1 MLRHLH
7 IENYTLI
14 ERLDIDFHQ
23 GFSVI
28 TGQTG
33 AGKSILLGAIS
44 LLTGQR
50 ADTTAIQ
57 AGKNRCTLEAEF
69 DITGYQLQQLFDDE
83 GLDWD
88 EKNCIIRRELTT
100 TGKSRA
106 FVNDTPV
113 TLTTLKQL
121 GARLL
126 DIHSQHQNLLLGQ
139 EDFQLHILDTLAH
152 NHDLLTAYK
161 TVYTSWQDKEKALA
175 QAYQAT
181 QQNHQDEDYLRYQL
195 NELETFSPQA
205 DEDEA
210 LHTECTTLE
219 HAQDIRQ
226 SLYAT
231 SQIIDSEEACVQML
245 RQARQQL
252 QDIAPYFTHADEMI
266 QRIESCEIELR
277 DLARQCDIYSQDIEC
292 DPQRLEQVRA
302 RLNKLYALEQKHH
315 VTTSTDL
322 IAVQNE
328 IATHLNTIDNS
339 EEHLHQLQQEA
350 QQAHAKV
357 TDLAHQLSKTRAKAA
372 KHLEA
377 QMIEQL
383 KPLGMPNI
391 QFAVDITTSP
401 HPHPQGQDNIT
412 MLFTANKHTPLQAIQ
427 NVASGGEIARVML
440 TLKAIISTSIQLPT
454 IIFDEIDTG
463 VSGQIAQAMAH
474 IMRHI
479 SQQGRQVISI
489 THLPQIAALGDTHY
503 RVWKEETPDATLSHI
518 TLLDRQGRID
528 EIASMLSGTNI
539 TDSAIENAKQLLS
552 H

>member
-161 TVYTSWQDKEKALA
+161 TAYTSWDRV
-175 QAYQAT
+175 AYRRAH
-181 QQNHQDEDYLRYQL
+181 NCDLL
-195 NELETFSPQA
+195 ILICAVN
-205 DEDEA
+205 
-210 LHTECTTLE
+210 
-219 HAQDIRQ
+219 
-226 SLYAT
+226 
-231 SQIIDSEEACVQML
+231 
-245 RQARQQL
+245 
-252 QDIAPYFTHADEMI
+252 FTYDNSH
-266 QRIESCEIELR
+266 
-277 DLARQCDIYSQDIEC
+277 
-292 DPQRLEQVRA
+292 
-302 RLNKLYALEQKHH
+302 
-315 VTTSTDL
+315 
-322 IAVQNE
+322 
-328 IATHLNTIDNS
+328 IATAFL
-339 EEHLHQLQQEA
+339 
-350 QQAHAKV
+350 
-357 TDLAHQLSKTRAKAA
+357 
-372 KHLEA
+372 
-377 QMIEQL
+377 
-383 KPLGMPNI
+383 
-391 QFAVDITTSP
+391 
-401 HPHPQGQDNIT
+401 
-412 MLFTANKHTPLQAIQ
+412 
-427 NVASGGEIARVML
+427 
-440 TLKAIISTSIQLPT
+440 
-454 IIFDEIDTG
+454 
-463 VSGQIAQAMAH
+463 
-474 IMRHI
+474 
-479 SQQGRQVISI
+479 
-489 THLPQIAALGDTHY
+489 
-503 RVWKEETPDATLSHI
+503 
-518 TLLDRQGRID
+518 
-528 EIASMLSGTNI
+528 
-539 TDSAIENAKQLLS
+539 
-552 H
+552 